1 MLSIFLCADY
11 RIYLAFENS
20 NCDEYLTEKLWY
32 NAYFKYAIPVVM
44 GGTRENYERLCP
56 PKSFI
61 HVDDFDSPQSLADY
75 LR

>member
-1 MLSIFLCADY
+1 MFSQINLDY

-20 NCDEYLTEKLWY
+20 NCDEYITEKLWY

-44 GGTRENYERLCP
+44 GGSRRNYEELCP
-56 PKSFI
+56 PESFI